1 MPTQTLDPVLNDLS
15 DFHDIK
21 SLTALPENF
30 QPLLVSIRRHL
41 HMHPELGFE
50 EIKTSR
56 FIRNKLGSYGL
67 NVQGPIA
74 KTGLYVD
81 IKGDHDG
88 PAIGYRADIDALP
101 IQDAKQ
107 VPYASEHEC
116 VAHLCGHD
124 AHTTVGIGVAMLLH
138 ELRDQLHGTVRVF
151 FQPNEEGS
159 PSGSIAMIRDGVLQ
173 GLEAAYCIHVDPT
186 LDVGRYGLIA
196 GPVTAAADRFE
207 VTITAPSTGHSARPH
222 QTKDTVWIA
231 SQLVNLCYQFA
242 GRITDARNPA
252 VFTVCRFNAGEA
264 FNVIPAE
271 VSFGGTLRCTNND
284 DRDYLKQSIRRT
296 AEQFAALHDVKIE
309 VEYGQGVPAVD
320 NDERLIENTEATI
333 KQLFDEETAYHIPL
347 PSMGSED
354 FANYL
359 LHVPGALIRVGT
371 SSGPR
376 TSYPLHDACFDIDEA
391 ALAPTAQLMAGV
403 LLNHLR
409 NKVTG

>member
-1 MPTQTLDPVLNDLS
+1 MSTRTLDPVTADLS

-30 QPLLVSIRRHL
+30 QPLLVSIRRYL

-50 EIKTSR
+50 ETQTSR

-67 NVQGPIA
+67 EVQGPIA
-74 KTGLYVD
+74 QTGLYVD
-81 IKGDHDG
+81 IEGAHDG

-107 VPYASEHEC
+107 VPYASEHEG

-124 AHTTVGIGVAMLLH
+124 AHTTIGIGVAMLLH

-159 PSGSIAMIRDGVLQ
+159 PSGSISMIRDGVLE
-173 GLEAAYCIHVDPT
+173 GLDAAYCIHVDPT
-186 LDVGRYGLIA
+186 VEVGRYGLIV

-207 VTITAPSTGHSARPH
+207 VTISALSTGHSARPH
-222 QTKDTVWIA
+222 QAKDTVWIA
-231 SQLVNLCYQFA
+231 NQLVTLFYQFA

-264 FNVIPAE
+264 FNVIPAK
-271 VSFGGTLRCTNND
+271 VTFGGTLRCTNND
-284 DRDYLKQSIRRT
+284 DRDYLKRAFRRT
-296 AEQFAALHDVKIE
+296 AEQFAALHDVGID
-309 VEYGQGVPAVD
+309 VEYDQGVPAVE
-320 NDERLIENTEATI
+320 NDGRLIRNTEATI
-333 KQLFDEETAYHIPL
+333 AQLFGDEAIYQVPL

-359 LHVPGALIRVGT
+359 SYVPGALIRVGT

-376 TSYPLHDACFDIDEA
+376 TSHPLHDACFDIDEA

-403 LLNHLR
+403 LINHLR
-409 NKVTG
+409 NHVTG